1 MTPST
6 LEFKSNLQTTAV
18 DRKVKLFLWEGG
30 GGKEGVVHKYGMKVL
45 FG

>member
-18 DRKVKLFLWEGG
+18 GRKVKLFFGGG
-30 GGKEGVVHKYGMKVL
+30 GGKDGVVHKYGMKVL
-45 FG
+45 FV